1 MHYKH
6 LPTVRISPFHISHHS
21 VPCLR
26 SGGAG
31 RAALQR
37 LTMTA
42 AAVQAFLPLKWSGR
56 KQGQGCKIL
65 FPVFGGE
72 RTAAKIQTVKGLRV
86 EFFSRCARENTTRPL
101 TVRIAGAGG
110 ASVICER
117 CRKCLKYSQNCAII
131 PIENFA
137 HEKIWQ

>member
-1 MHYKH
+1 MARAVAEGM
-6 LPTVRISPFHISHHS
+6 TAA
-21 VPCLR
+21 
-26 SGGAG
+26 GAG
-31 RAALQR
+31 RTALQR

-42 AAVQAFLPLKWSGR
+42 AAVQAFLPLKWSGQ

-86 EFFSRCARENTTRPL
+86 EIFSRCARENTTRPL
-101 TVRIAGAGG
+101 TVRIAGAGE

-117 CRKCLKYSQNCAII
+117 CRK
-131 PIENFA
+131 
-137 HEKIWQ
+137 